1 MKNKKRGYDD
11 NSVLA
16 LLYDEHKRRYPET
29 IESIQMEIEALYEE
43 LYGTHLLNVEEIT
56 AVFIGLGEDRCR
68 YAHEN
73 GVRVGVQLALDLELD
88 SMMGGCAECF

>member
-1 MKNKKRGYDD
+1 MKNRKRAYEDD
-11 NSVLA
+11 SVLA
-16 LLYDEHKRRYPET
+16 LLYDEYKRKYPET
-29 IESIQMEIEALYEE
+29 LESIQREIESLYEE

-88 SMMGGCAECF
+88 SMMGGAECF